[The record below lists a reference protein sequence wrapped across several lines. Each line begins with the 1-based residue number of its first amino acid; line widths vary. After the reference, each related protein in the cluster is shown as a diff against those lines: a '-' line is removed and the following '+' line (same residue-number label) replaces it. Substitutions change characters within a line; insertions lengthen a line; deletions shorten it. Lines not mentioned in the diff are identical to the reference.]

1 MLQWLCFQSG
11 GYPDKTVDVIY
22 SCHSASSPPSPVSML
37 STTDTPDVFFSCP
50 LGSMRSTLKR
60 GKGGLMTVKN
70 KLRARYSEQL
80 HLLGYRRQCTTNTPS
95 RPPHHTSSKTMAL
108 SISSIRL
115 AAVMQ
120 LRVCGQR
127 RPSPHF
133 AQPFINSSSL
143 AFVKDV
149 ERR

>member
-1 MLQWLCFQSG
+1 MCFQIG
-11 GYPDKTVDVIY
+11 GCADKTVDVIY
-22 SCHSASSPPSPVSML
+22 SCHSASFPPSPVSML

-50 LGSMRSTLKR
+50 LGSVRSTLKW

-95 RPPHHTSSKTMAL
+95 RPPTHTSSKTMAL

>member
-95 RPPHHTSSKTMAL
+95 RPPPPHLLQNNGPVYLVHPTRRSH
-108 SISSIRL
+108 
-115 AAVMQ
+115 AAS
-120 LRVCGQR
+120 RVR
-127 RPSPHF
+127 TKAS
-133 AQPFINSSSL
+133 QPPL
-143 AFVKDV
+143 CTTLHK
-149 ERR
+149 